1 MERKEEGGSEEMEEE
16 GALSDTATAGGL
28 PLSGQHAAVLSLH
41 GRPPQ
46 LGKRLKG
53 GTGSS
58 SPAATRGGGGNC
70 MARRRRREK
79 KKTLAC
85 LPIPANPRST
95 TERPSLFPFRKPFSP
110 FPSSLEALSSSSFS
124 LSPLGSPGGRGALSL
139 LCGGGRHWRRRAF
152 SSVSSGRKVLRAPPR
167 RLLLLLV
174 VLAALAQ
181 WSVELKTM
189 EEERRGPTA
198 VSHGRSGE
206 GGGGS
211 FPPLVGE
218 GE

>member
-1 MERKEEGGSEEMEEE
+1 MEKE

-28 PLSGQHAAVLSLH
+28 PLSGQHAAVLIEPPRAASSAGEEA
-41 GRPPQ
+41 GR
-46 LGKRLKG
+46 RR
-53 GTGSS
+53 TGSS

-85 LPIPANPRST
+85 LPYPQTQEAPPSALPSFPFAS
-95 TERPSLFPFRKPFSP
+95 PSLSFHLPWR
-110 FPSSLEALSSSSFS
+110 LSIPPPS

-206 GGGGS
+206 GGGGGGS